1 MSSVTI
7 ETIVDELEHAVKLLD
22 EVRPQRDCVNPQIQ
36 RGGVMFV
43 KDALTKLKL
52 YAEPRKAPTKQE
64 S

>member
-22 EVRPQRDCVNPQIQ
+22 EVKPHRDCKDPQIH
-36 RGGVMFV
+36 RGGLMFV
-43 KDALTKLKL
+43 KDALSKLKL
-52 YAEPRKAPTKQE
+52 YAEPRKAPTQSE